1 MCVYL
6 RGESTVSTI
15 PRSAKAIATVD
26 AARDLFLR
34 HGIRRITVE
43 EICRE
48 AGVSKRTFYKQ
59 FRNRDDVALQVL
71 RELFAESRS
80 RLEETLAADTALEEK
95 AREIIAV
102 KSGLAAESD
111 VEFFREIMTADS
123 EPGHFARRMQ
133 REWDERVRAFY
144 LEAQARGE
152 IRADIDVDFLL
163 RVLVRAR
170 DLVEDPEL
178 LRIEPDFSR
187 LVESI
192 MKLFFY
198 GILPRREGA
207 AG

>member
-1 MCVYL
+1 M
-6 RGESTVSTI
+6 GESTASTI
-15 PRSAKAIATVD
+15 PRSAKAIAMVD
-26 AARDLFLR
+26 AARGLFLR

-48 AGVSKRTFYKQ
+48 ARVSKRTFYKQ

-111 VEFFREIMTADS
+111 VEFYREIMNADS
-123 EPGHFARRMQ
+123 EPGRFARRMQ
-133 REWDERVRAFY
+133 CEWDERVRAFY

-170 DLVEDPEL
+170 DLAEDPEL
-178 LRIEPDFSR
+178 LRIEPNFSR
-187 LVESI
+187 LVESV

-207 AG
+207 AA